1 MDMELNIEE
10 ILAHL
15 SPTGKLE
22 WDLAI
27 KRAENDRLYAELAA
41 RNGAVTE
48 KEKTSVS

>member
-1 MDMELNIEE
+1 MDMELGIEE

-41 RNGAVTE
+41 KNGAGVE
-48 KEKTSVS
+48 EEILVD